1 MSTEQTIAAHYGRSD
16 IEQKILA
23 ALKAAGKDIERL
35 TTADLAPVDE
45 FHTGGRAATIA
56 FAELFA
62 PKRGEYLLDIG
73 CGIGGP
79 ARYFAETHGCRVSGI
94 DLTDEYVRAAQ
105 ALARR
110 TGLDGAVDYRAGSA
124 LALPWP
130 DATFDAAYMLHVGMN
145 IEDKGALFKE
155 VRRVLKPGGRFGIYD
170 VMRRAD
176 GALTFPAPW
185 AAAAEQSFVDTAD
198 TYRRLLK
205 AAGFAIEQE
214 RDRRAFALEFF
225 RKQREVA
232 AKSGSPPLGTHI
244 IIGPAARG
252 RFANYAA
259 MIEQGLVAP
268 AEIVARAG

>member
-1 MSTEQTIAAHYGRSD
+1 MTTEQTVAAHYRRGD

-56 FAELFA
+56 FAEIFA
-62 PKRGEYLLDIG
+62 PRSGEHLLDIG

-79 ARYFAETHGCRVSGI
+79 ARYFAETFGCKVSGI
-94 DLTDEYVRAAQ
+94 DLTDDYVRAAQ

-110 TGLDGAVDYRAGSA
+110 VKLDGAVDYRQGSA

-130 DATFDAAYMLHVGMN
+130 DATFDAAYLLHVGMN
-145 IEDKGALFKE
+145 IADKAKLFAE
-155 VRRVLKPGGRFGIYD
+155 VRRVLKPGGRFGLYD

-176 GALTFPAPW
+176 GALTFPVPW
-185 AAAAEQSFVDTAD
+185 ASAKEQSFVETPD
-198 TYRRLLK
+198 TYRRLLQ

-214 RDRRAFALEFF
+214 RDRQAFALEFF
-225 RKQREVA
+225 RKQRA
-232 AKSGSPPLGTHI
+232 LIANSGPPPLGTHI
-244 IIGPAARG
+244 IIGPAARE

-259 MIEQGLVAP
+259 MTEQGLVGP
-268 AEIVARAG
+268 AEMVARAN